1 MKMRENFTYK
11 IEKSIKIIENYSV
24 ELLLSTEF
32 DD

>member
-1 MKMRENFTYK
+1 MRENFNYK
-11 IEKSIKIIENYSV
+11 IEKSVKIIENYSI